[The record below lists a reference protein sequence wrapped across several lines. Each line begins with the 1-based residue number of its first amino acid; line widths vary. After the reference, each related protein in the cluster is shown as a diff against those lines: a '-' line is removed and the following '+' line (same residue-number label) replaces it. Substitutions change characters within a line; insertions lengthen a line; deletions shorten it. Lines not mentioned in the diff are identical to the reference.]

1 MASYVQQYYK
11 KLYTRDPNI
20 KNNNTTKLHYL
31 SNTPKVVTSTQNI
44 ELKHDITKHEVKVAM
59 NSILRGKLKW
69 IMVLN
74 MEAAASIIINE
85 KYKHPFKLERSVK
98 QRCLLV
104 PYLFFFT
111 SNALGYM
118 LDDIHHDI

>member
-59 NSILRGKLKW
+59 NSILRGK
-69 IMVLN
+69 VLGIDIVL
-74 MEAAASIIINE
+74 M
-85 KYKHPFKLERSVK
+85 K
-98 QRCLLV
+98 
-104 PYLFFFT
+104 FFQT
-111 SNALGYM
+111 C
-118 LDDIHHDI
+118 